1 MPGESLPGEWRG
13 GELPGAPLALLGACW
28 TCRSHAKASC
38 TCTPTSA
45 AGGNSNRAYTSGVQ
59 SGVLGV

>member
-38 TCTPTSA
+38 TCTHECR
-45 AGGNSNRAYTSGVQ
+45 GW
-59 SGVLGV
+59 